1 MFDVASPEYLR
12 PGTSTQDVTRMGDGC
27 RGLVSTRDRTTL
39 VRPHRSK
46 CSHDVRFRPM
56 GTSERERSTVAMII
70 STLRIVT
77 APKSRAEVIR
87 TLAAQLGPT
96 RVQPGCVRCDLY
108 RDVEDQGAITLVEE
122 WASQADLDL
131 RLRSEDYRC
140 VLAAIELSRE
150 QPVFHFDTVTRR
162 AGLEIVAS
170 ARG

>member
-1 MFDVASPEYLR
+1 ML
-12 PGTSTQDVTRMGDGC
+12 
-27 RGLVSTRDRTTL
+27 
-39 VRPHRSK
+39 
-46 CSHDVRFRPM
+46 
-56 GTSERERSTVAMII
+56 I

-77 APKSRAEVIR
+77 LPQARAEVIR
-87 TLAAQLGPT
+87 MLVAPLGPT
-96 RVQPGCVRCDLY
+96 RVQPGCLRCDLY

-122 WASQADLDL
+122 WESQADLDL